1 MENLYVTSEITLNK
15 TAEKRSSPVPTNT
28 EFSVMISELPKR
40 RSTFSL
46 KGSRWTYQKP
56 MSFWDLIS

>member
-28 EFSVMISELPKR
+28 EF
-40 RSTFSL
+40 FSYDQRVAKKTINFQF
-46 KGSRWTYQKP
+46 KG
-56 MSFWDLIS
+56 